1 MATAYVDVIERRHVR
16 YKLEDVHNRDDV
28 YLIYAEGEVIEE
40 RWLDDIIS
48 DDIEFEDIEED
59 DDV

>member
-1 MATAYVDVIERRHVR
+1 MATAYVDVIERRYVR

-28 YLIYAEGEVIEE
+28 YFIYAEGEVIEE
-40 RWLDDIIS
+40 DWLDDIIN
-48 DDIEFEDIEED
+48 DIEFEDIEED

>member
-1 MATAYVDVIERRHVR
+1 MATAYVDVIERRYVR

-28 YLIYAEGEVIEE
+28 YFIYAEGEVVEE
-40 RWLDDIIS
+40 DWLDDIIN
-48 DDIEFEDIEED
+48 DIEFEDIEED

>member
-1 MATAYVDVIERRHVR
+1 MATAYVDVIERRYVR

-28 YLIYAEGEVIEE
+28 YFIYPDGEVIEE
-40 RWLDDIIS
+40 DWLDDTING
-48 DDIEFEDIEED
+48 IEFEDIEED